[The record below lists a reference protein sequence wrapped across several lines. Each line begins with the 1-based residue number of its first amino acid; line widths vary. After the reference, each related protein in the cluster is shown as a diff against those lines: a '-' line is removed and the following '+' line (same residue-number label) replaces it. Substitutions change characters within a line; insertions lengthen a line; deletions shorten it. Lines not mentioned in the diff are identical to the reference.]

1 MRSVVIG
8 LIAIVFWGL
17 LAGPAR
23 AEVRLG
29 LVIGNNAYANVE
41 PLGNAVADARL
52 VGRTLRN
59 LGFDVVER
67 ADASRDTMIGALEA
81 LQSKAAAAG
90 GVDVVVIYFAGHGV
104 QLDGVNYLLPV
115 DIRGTETSIRN
126 SAIPAASFLNLFQDV
141 RGRGSILILDACR
154 NDPFKSEALR
164 PKRGLAEIDARAS
177 SAVGSVLAY
186 ATAPGAT
193 AADGLGEN
201 GPYAQAIAEAFAAP
215 GFTIE
220 EVFRQVSARVAAL
233 TGDAQTP
240 WMASSLRER
249 VVLVPGNDV
258 QARAAF
264 EVATESSAWKR
275 VSASASVADI
285 EWFLRRFP
293 RGVHADQARAQIL
306 ALRESAQA
314 AELRRA
320 GADAGFGVMLRMRS
334 VTTRLGADQPALE
347 VTSVAESSAFFGKL
361 LRGDFIT
368 RINNTQILDQTD
380 PANLLS
386 ASAADRRS
394 IFLSIRRGNAVY
406 DVAVR
411 AN

>member
-1 MRSVVIG
+1 MRSLVIG
-8 LIAIVFWGL
+8 LIALLFWGG
-17 LAGPAR
+17 LAASAR

-29 LVIGNNAYANVE
+29 LVIGNNAYANLQ
-41 PLGNAVADARL
+41 PLGNAVTDARL
-52 VGRTLRN
+52 VGRTLRK

-67 ADASRDTMIGALEA
+67 SDASRDTMIGALEE

-115 DIRGTETSIRN
+115 DVRGTETSIRN
-126 SAIPAASFLNLFQDV
+126 SAIPAASFLNLFQDI
-141 RGRGSILILDACR
+141 RGRGSILMLDACR
-154 NDPFKSEALR
+154 NDPFKDETIR
-164 PKRGLAEIDARAS
+164 PKRGLAEIDARTG
-177 SAVGSVLAY
+177 SAVGAVLAY

-201 GPYAQAIAEAFAAP
+201 GPYAQAIAEAFQAP

-220 EVFRQVSARVAAL
+220 EAFRQVSARVAAL

-249 VVLVPGNDV
+249 VVLVPGNDA

-264 EVATESSAWKR
+264 EVATESSAWER
-275 VSASASVADI
+275 VSARASVADI

-293 RGVHADQARAQIL
+293 SGVHADQARAQIRS
-306 ALRESAQA
+306 LREAAQA

-320 GADAGFGVMLRMRS
+320 GADAGFGVTLRMRS
-334 VTTRLGADQPALE
+334 VTTRQGADQPALE
-347 VTSVAESSAFFGKL
+347 VTSVAETSAFFGKL

-368 RINNTQILDQTD
+368 GINNTPVSDQTD
-380 PANLLS
+380 PANLLRI
-386 ASAADRRS
+386 SAADRRS

-411 AN
+411 SN